1 MSLLDFLN
9 SSPFP
14 GITWG
19 MIIAII
25 VLVAVA
31 VALERFVTIYLRR
44 FAKRARIA
52 PDVANGLILTFR
64 ILVLIGALVAM
75 VGIVGVSTNL
85 FLAFSAFGG
94 AAIGLASTQTIGNF
108 IAGLYLLATRPFKVG
123 DYVRLGTV
131 EGVVEEI
138 TINFT
143 KVLTLNNNL
152 VSISNLQVMSRD
164 MTNCLYE
171 REKLE
176 PLYCCTFEISFDH
189 SVSADRIAGIFDQV
203 FEQYNPKLPKPLSY
217 MLLRSGAFDRVYMVY
232 LYVKKPE
239 DVFIFRPQIAEEV
252 FKHWDMERLK
262 GAKG

>member
-1 MSLLDFLN
+1 MSFLD

-14 GITWG
+14 GITWS
-19 MIIAII
+19 MIIAVI
-25 VLVAVA
+25 VIVVVAVT
-31 VALERFVTIYLRR
+31 LERLITRYLRR
-44 FAKRARIA
+44 FAKRARMA
-52 PDVANGLILTFR
+52 PHVANGVTLTFR
-64 ILVLIGALVAM
+64 ILILIGALVAL
-75 VGIVGVSTNL
+75 VRIVGVSTDL

-94 AAIGLASTQTIGNF
+94 AAVGLASTQTIGNF

-152 VSISNLQVMSRD
+152 VIISNLQVMSRD

-189 SVSADRIAGIFDQV
+189 SISADRIAAIFDQV
-203 FEQYNPKLPKPLSY
+203 FEEYNAKLPKPLSY

-252 FKHWDMERLK
+252 FKRWDMERLK
-262 GAKG
+262 KAKGE